1 MTSASPRSVSRRSGI
16 ALVAVAVA
24 ASFALAGCSGITDDI
39 ADIYA
44 ITYEVTTSGPADG
57 GLADVSYAEASH
69 RGRPS
74 IVKEVGQ
81 ASFGPGD
88 DSASS
93 IWSVESVVTAEDW
106 AFVQATPVDGEAL
119 TCRILVDGV
128 TEIATSTA
136 AAGQPVTCQVPT
148 APFG

>member
-1 MTSASPRSVSRRSGI
+1 MLSAAPARRPVR
-16 ALVAVAVA
+16 AAAVLAVGA
-24 ASFALAGCSGITDDI
+24 ATVALAGCSGIADDL

-44 ITYEVTTSGPADG
+44 ITYEVTTTGPAAG
-57 GLADVSYAEASH
+57 GLVDVSYAEAEH

-74 IVKEVGQ
+74 TVTDVG
-81 ASFGPGD
+81 AAAVGPGD
-88 DSASS
+88 EAAMST
-93 IWSVESVVTAEDW
+93 WSVETVVTAEDW
-106 AFVQATPVDGEAL
+106 AFAQATPVDGEAL

-148 APFG
+148 PPFD

>member
-1 MTSASPRSVSRRSGI
+1 MTPASRRRVLARSGI
-16 ALVAVAVA
+16 ALGLGA
-24 ASFALAGCSGITDDI
+24 ASLALTACSGITEDL

-44 ITYEVTTSGPADG
+44 ITYEVTTTGPADG
-57 GLADVSYAEASH
+57 GLTDVAYAEAAR

-74 IVKEVGQ
+74 IVEEFGQ
-81 ASFGPGD
+81 APFAPGD

-93 IWSVESVVTAEDW
+93 VWSVESVVTAEDW

-128 TEIATSTA
+128 REIATSTA

-148 APFG
+148 PPFG

>member
-1 MTSASPRSVSRRSGI
+1 MTSASPRRSAARPGI
-16 ALVAVAVA
+16 ALVAAVA
-24 ASFALAGCSGITDDI
+24 SLALTGCSGIADDI

-44 ITYEVTTSGPADG
+44 ITYEVTTTGPADS

-74 IVKEVGQ
+74 IVKQVGQ
-81 ASFGPGD
+81 AALAPGD
-88 DSASS
+88 DSATS

-128 TEIATSTA
+128 KEIASSTA

-148 APFG
+148 APFD

>member
-1 MTSASPRSVSRRSGI
+1 MTIASSRRMAVRTGT
-16 ALVAVAVA
+16 ALAVGA
-24 ASFALAGCSGITDDI
+24 ASLALAGCSGLADDL
-39 ADIYA
+39 ADIYS
-44 ITYEVTTSGPADG
+44 ITYEVTTTGPADA
-57 GLADVSYAEASH
+57 GLTDVSYAEASH

-74 IVKEVGQ
+74 VVKEVGQ
-81 ASFGPGD
+81 ASFSPGD

-106 AFVQATPVDGEAL
+106 AFVQASPADGEAL

-128 TEIATSTA
+128 REIATSTA

-148 APFG
+148 PPFG

>member
-1 MTSASPRSVSRRSGI
+1 MTSASPRSIATRSGI
-16 ALVAVAVA
+16 ALAVGA
-24 ASFALAGCSGITDDI
+24 ASLALAGCSGITNDL

-44 ITYEVTTSGPADG
+44 ITYEVTTTGPADS
-57 GLADVSYAEASH
+57 GLTDVSYAEAAH

-81 ASFGPGD
+81 AAFAPGD

-93 IWSVESVVTAEDW
+93 IWSVESVVTAEEW

-128 TEIATSTA
+128 KEIATSTA
-136 AAGQPVTCQVPT
+136 APGQPVTCQVPT
-148 APFG
+148 PPFG

>member
-1 MTSASPRSVSRRSGI
+1 MITASPRRLAARSGI
-16 ALVAVAVA
+16 ALAVGA
-24 ASFALAGCSGITDDI
+24 ASLALAGCSGITDDI
-39 ADIYA
+39 ADIYS
-44 ITYEVTTSGPADG
+44 ITYEVTTTGPDDG
-57 GLADVSYAEASH
+57 GLTDVSYAEASH

-74 IVKEVGQ
+74 IVQEVGT
-81 ASFGPGD
+81 ASLAPGD

-128 TEIATSTA
+128 KEIASSTA

-148 APFG
+148 APFS

>member
-16 ALVAVAVA
+16 ALAVGA
-24 ASFALAGCSGITDDI
+24 ASLALVGCSNITDDI

-44 ITYEVTTSGPADG
+44 ITYEVTTTGPADG
-57 GLADVSYAEASH
+57 GLTDVSYAEASH

-81 ASFGPGD
+81 ASLAPGD
-88 DSASS
+88 ASASS
-93 IWSVESVVTAEDW
+93 VWSVESVVTAEDW

-128 TEIATSTA
+128 KEIATSTA
-136 AAGQPVTCQVPT
+136 APGQPVTCQVPT

>member
-1 MTSASPRSVSRRSGI
+1 MTSATPRRDVARSGI
-16 ALVAVAVA
+16 ALAAGA
-24 ASFALAGCSGITDDI
+24 ASLALAGCSGIADDI

-44 ITYEVTTSGPADG
+44 ITYEVTTTGPADG
-57 GLADVSYAEASH
+57 GLTDVSYAEASH

-81 ASFGPGD
+81 AALEPGD

-93 IWSVESVVTAEDW
+93 VWSVESVVTAEDW
-106 AFVQATPVDGEAL
+106 AFVQATPADGEAL

-148 APFG
+148 APFD

>member
-16 ALVAVAVA
+16 ALVAGA
-24 ASFALAGCSGITDDI
+24 ASLALAGCSGITDDL

-44 ITYEVTTSGPADG
+44 ITYEVTTTGPADS
-57 GLADVSYAEASH
+57 GLTDVSYAEASH

-81 ASFGPGD
+81 ASLAPDD

-128 TEIATSTA
+128 KEIAASTA

>member
-1 MTSASPRSVSRRSGI
+1 MTSASRRRIAARSGI
-16 ALVAVAVA
+16 ALAVGA
-24 ASFALAGCSGITDDI
+24 ASLALAGCSGVTDDI
-39 ADIYA
+39 ADIYS
-44 ITYEVTTSGPADG
+44 ITYEVTTTGPGDG
-57 GLADVSYAEASH
+57 GLTDVSYAEASH

-74 IVKEVGQ
+74 IVQEVGQ
-81 ASFGPGD
+81 ASLAPGD
-88 DSASS
+88 DAASS

-128 TEIATSTA
+128 KEIASSTA

-148 APFG
+148 APFS

>member
-1 MTSASPRSVSRRSGI
+1 MTPAASRRAAVRAGI
-16 ALVAVAVA
+16 ALTVGA
-24 ASFALAGCSGITDDI
+24 ATLALTACSDI
-39 ADIYA
+39 ADDLADIYS
-44 ITYEVTTSGPADG
+44 ITYEVTTTGPADG
-57 GLADVSYAEASH
+57 GLADVSYAEAAH

-74 IVKEVGQ
+74 IVKEVGA
-81 ASFGPGD
+81 ASFSPGD

-93 IWSVESVVTAEDW
+93 IWSAETVVTAEDW

-128 TEIATSTA
+128 KEIASSTA

>member
-1 MTSASPRSVSRRSGI
+1 MTSAPSLRRAARAGTVL
-16 ALVAVAVA
+16 ALGA
-24 ASFALAGCSGITDDI
+24 ATLALAGCTSVMDDI
-39 ADIYA
+39 ADIYS
-44 ITYEVTTSGPADG
+44 ITYEVTTTGPADG
-57 GLADVSYAEASH
+57 GLTDVSYAEAAH

-81 ASFGPGD
+81 APFAPGD

-93 IWSVESVVTAEDW
+93 VWSVESAVTAEDW

-128 TEIATSTA
+128 KEIASSTA
-136 AAGQPVTCQVPT
+136 APGQPVTCQVPT

>member
-1 MTSASPRSVSRRSGI
+1 MT
-16 ALVAVAVA
+16 
-24 ASFALAGCSGITDDI
+24 
-39 ADIYA
+39 
-44 ITYEVTTSGPADG
+44 TTGPADS
-57 GLADVSYAEASH
+57 GLTDVSYAEASH

-81 ASFGPGD
+81 ASLAPGD

-93 IWSVESVVTAEDW
+93 VWSVESVVTAEDW

-128 TEIATSTA
+128 KEIATSTA
-136 AAGQPVTCQVPT
+136 APGHP
-148 APFG
+148 

>member
-1 MTSASPRSVSRRSGI
+1 MTPAASPRRSARVGT
-16 ALVAVAVA
+16 ALALGAVTL
-24 ASFALAGCSGITDDI
+24 ALAGCSSVMDDV

-44 ITYEVTTSGPADG
+44 ITYEVTTTGPAADG
-57 GLADVSYAEASH
+57 LTDVSYAEASH

-81 ASFGPGD
+81 ASFAPGD

-93 IWSVESVVTAEDW
+93 IWSIESVVTAEDW
-106 AFVQATPVDGEAL
+106 AFVQATPMDGEAL

-128 TEIATSTA
+128 KEIASSTA
-136 AAGQPVTCQVPT
+136 APGQPVTCQVPT

>member
-16 ALVAVAVA
+16 ALVAVAGA

-81 ASFGPGD
+81 ASFAPGD

-136 AAGQPVTCQVPT
+136 AAGQPVICQVPT

>member
-16 ALVAVAVA
+16 ALVAGA
-24 ASFALAGCSGITDDI
+24 ASLALAGCSGITDDI

-81 ASFGPGD
+81 ASLAPGD

-106 AFVQATPVDGEAL
+106 AFVQATPVDGEVL

>member
-1 MTSASPRSVSRRSGI
+1 MTTASPRRIAARSGI
-16 ALVAVAVA
+16 ALVAGA
-24 ASFALAGCSGITDDI
+24 ASLALAGCSGIADDI

-44 ITYEVTTSGPADG
+44 ITYEVTTTGAADA
-57 GLADVSYAEASH
+57 GLTDVSYAEASH

-81 ASFGPGD
+81 ASFSPGD

-93 IWSVESVVTAEDW
+93 VWSVESVVTAEDW
-106 AFVQATPVDGEAL
+106 AFVQATPADGEAL

-128 TEIATSTA
+128 REIATSTA
-136 AAGQPVTCQVPT
+136 APGQPVTCQLPT
-148 APFG
+148 PPFG

>member
-1 MTSASPRSVSRRSGI
+1 MIPAPPARRAARTLTALALGALTLAVSGCAGI
-16 ALVAVAVA
+16 A
-24 ASFALAGCSGITDDI
+24 DDL

-44 ITYEVTTSGPADG
+44 ITYEVTTTGPAAG
-57 GLADVSYAEASH
+57 GIVDVSYAEAEH

-74 IVKEVGQ
+74 IVTDVG
-81 ASFGPGD
+81 AAAMGPGD
-88 DSASS
+88 EAAMST
-93 IWSVESVVTAEDW
+93 WSVEAVVTAEDW

-128 TEIATSTA
+128 REIASSTA

-148 APFG
+148 PPFG

>member
-16 ALVAVAVA
+16 ALVAVAGA
-24 ASFALAGCSGITDDI
+24 ASLALAGCSGITDDI

-81 ASFGPGD
+81 ASLAPGD

>member
-1 MTSASPRSVSRRSGI
+1 MTSASPRSIAARSGI
-16 ALVAVAVA
+16 ALVAGA
-24 ASFALAGCSGITDDI
+24 ASFALASCSGITDDI

-81 ASFGPGD
+81 ASFAPGD